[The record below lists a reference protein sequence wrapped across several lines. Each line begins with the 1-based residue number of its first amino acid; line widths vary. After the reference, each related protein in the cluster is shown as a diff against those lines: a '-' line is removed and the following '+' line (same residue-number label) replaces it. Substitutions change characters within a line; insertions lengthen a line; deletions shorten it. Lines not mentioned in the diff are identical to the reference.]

1 MSEVRCLIPSGDRLG
16 EGPCWVAAENRLY
29 WFDIKNSRLCW
40 HSTETGR
47 HGEWNLPVRASAAA
61 PRASG
66 GLIVATEAGLA
77 WVNTKTGDLTIIKP
91 VAHDPGFRSN
101 DGKIDVK
108 GRFWWSIMDDNGG
121 ERPGCVYR
129 TDPNGKTERVLD
141 GVHIANTLAVS
152 PEGDVL
158 YLADSKHG
166 VMSAYAID
174 KNGRLGEPRVIID
187 LSDEVGTPDGSA
199 VDADGYLWNA
209 QWGASRIVRYAPDG
223 SIDRI
228 VPMPV
233 EQPTSCAFGGPGLSI
248 LYITSARDELSDESL
263 VKQPLAGG
271 LFAFEPGVKGLALPA
286 FAS

>member
-16 EGPCWVAAENRLY
+16 EGPCWAAAESRLY

-47 HGEWNLPVRASAAA
+47 HGEWTLPVRASAGA

-77 WVNTKTGDLTIIKP
+77 WVNTKTGDLTMIKP
-91 VAHDPGFRSN
+91 VTHDPGFRSN

-129 TDPNGKTERVLD
+129 TDSNGKTERVLD

-152 PEGDVL
+152 PDGGTL
-158 YLADSKHG
+158 YLADSKLG
-166 VMSAYAID
+166 VMSAYPID
-174 KNGRLGEPRVIID
+174 DKGKLGEPRSFVD
-187 LSDEVGTPDGSA
+187 LSNELGTPDGSA
-199 VDADGYLWNA
+199 IDAEGYLWNA
-209 QWGASRIVRYAPDG
+209 QWGASRVVRYAPDG

-248 LYITSARDELSDESL
+248 LYITSARDELSEEAL
-263 VKQPLAGG
+263 TRQPLAGG
-271 LFAFEPGVKGLALPA
+271 LFAFEPGVRGLPLPA